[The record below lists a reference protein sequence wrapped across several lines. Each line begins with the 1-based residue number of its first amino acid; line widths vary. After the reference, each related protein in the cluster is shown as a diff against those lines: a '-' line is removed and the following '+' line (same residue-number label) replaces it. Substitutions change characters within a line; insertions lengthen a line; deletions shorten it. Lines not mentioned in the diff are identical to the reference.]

1 MLAAF
6 LMSRWRQPLKL
17 LNLLIIS
24 IALVVQPF
32 VVHAETSIE
41 TAREIVNQS
50 LHTRPS
56 EASTLTQRF
65 IEQSQGGHDEAL
77 FVRAREAATAA
88 RRASLEAISTSER
101 QSAATERMAQP
112 GRVYVFVSSSMP
124 RGQFVSLVKSL
135 QGTDLDVEVV
145 YRGLLPGNRTLVDFS
160 REVKSFVRTIESE
173 FSVPISLNP
182 TVFREAGVDV
192 VPALAVVD
200 EMGQYVVR
208 EGEINIRS
216 FLDDISR
223 GVTERKR
230 LGAVVEVAERDL
242 TEEIRERLLAIDWDS
257 KIKAAKSRYW
267 ERQGLRGL
275 PVSSKTEAF
284 DIDMSVVVGE
294 DIQADVDGQTVVIA
308 RKGSVFNPLD
318 QPAFRT
324 FNRSLLVFD
333 PNDQRQIEW
342 AKAKM
347 AEAFALNRAPMLLI
361 SDVLEGRSWDSFQEL
376 EQVFGSRVFVLVP
389 QIVSRFHLASVPVLI
404 NPSVTP
410 GSMRVS
416 YFNCVGGSSCD
427 L

>member
-1 MLAAF
+1 VLAAF
-6 LMSRWRQPLKL
+6 LMLRWRQLLKL
-17 LNLLIIS
+17 LNVLMVSL
-24 IALVVQPF
+24 ALVVQPF
-32 VVHAETSIE
+32 VVHAETGIE

-50 LHTRPS
+50 LHAQPS
-56 EASTLTQRF
+56 EASNLTQRF
-65 IEQSQGGHDEAL
+65 IEQTLGSHDEVL
-77 FVRAREAATAA
+77 FVKAKELAAEA
-88 RRASLEAISTSER
+88 RRASLESISTSGR
-101 QSAATERMAQP
+101 QSAAVERMAQS

-124 RGQFVSLVKSL
+124 RGQFVSLFKSL

-160 REVKSFVRTIESE
+160 REVKTFVRTIEPE

-182 TVFREAGVDV
+182 TVFREAEVGV

-200 EMGQYVVR
+200 GMGRYVVR
-208 EGEINIRS
+208 EGEINVRS

-230 LGAVVEVAERDL
+230 LGAVADVAERDL

-267 ERQGLRGL
+267 VRQGLGSL
-275 PVSSKTEAF
+275 PVASKTEAF
-284 DIDMSVVVGE
+284 DIDMSVVVN
-294 DIQADVDGQTVVIA
+294 DDVQAEIDGQTVVIA

-333 PNDQRQIEW
+333 PNDPRQIEW
-342 AKAKM
+342 AKAKVT
-347 AEAFALNRAPMLLI
+347 EALTLNRAPMLLI
-361 SDVLEGRSWDSFQEL
+361 SDVLEGRGWDSFQEL
-376 EQVFGSRVFVLVP
+376 EQAFGSRVFVLLP
-389 QIVSRFHLASVPVLI
+389 QIVSRFHLDSVPVLI
-404 NPSVTP
+404 NPSVIP